1 MVKKRVGDCTFK
13 EFIGWCNMRACDGA
27 WSMDTAIICIKAVNE
42 VYKVKPLF
50 GRKKAREKK
59 WKEIRAEYFN
69 LDAEIEV

>member
-1 MVKKRVGDCTFK
+1 MAKKRIGECTF
-13 EFIGWCNMRACDGA
+13 EEISAWWNMRACDGA
-27 WSMDTAIICIKAVNE
+27 WSMATAIICTKVAEE